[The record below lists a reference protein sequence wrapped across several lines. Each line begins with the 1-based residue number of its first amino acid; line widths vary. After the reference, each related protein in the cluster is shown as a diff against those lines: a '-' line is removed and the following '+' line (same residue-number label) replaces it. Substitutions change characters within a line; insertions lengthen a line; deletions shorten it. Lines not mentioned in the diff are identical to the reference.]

1 VILLDAYALL
11 ALARREEAGDDVE
24 ALIRSEP
31 VGMAAANLFEASE
44 RLMRLY
50 GWTPTDTSEQLGQL
64 VGKHIRVVA
73 LDEGVAWRGAVIRA
87 RYYHRDTCELSLAD
101 CVLLASAEPDDSVA
115 TSDPAVAAVAR
126 AEGIGLIALPDSSGK
141 RP

>member
-1 VILLDAYALL
+1 VILLDAHALL
-11 ALARREEAGDDVE
+11 ALARQEEAGDEVE
-24 ALIRSEP
+24 ALIRSEH
-31 VGMAAANLFEASE
+31 VGMATANLFEVSE

-50 GWTPTDTSEQLGQL
+50 GWSPNDTSEHLGQL
-64 VGKHIRVVA
+64 VGSHIRVVA
-73 LDEGVAWRGAVIRA
+73 LDEGIAWRGALMRA
-87 RYYHRDTCELSLAD
+87 RHYRRRECELSLAD

-126 AEGIGLIALPDSSGK
+126 AEGIGLVALPGSSGQ

>member
-1 VILLDAYALL
+1 
-11 ALARREEAGDDVE
+11 
-24 ALIRSEP
+24 
-31 VGMAAANLFEASE
+31 MAAANLFEASE

-50 GWTPTDTSEQLGQL
+50 GWTPTDTSERLGQL

-73 LDEGVAWRGAVIRA
+73 LDEGIAWRGAVIRA
-87 RYYHRDTCELSLAD
+87 RHYRRRTCELSLAD

-126 AEGIGLIALPDSSGK
+126 AEEIGLIALPDSSGR